1 MLIRCDVQNFLS
13 FDDRISFSMAAAADK
28 MHPENAFETEVRG
41 NSLKGENR
49 KERFLKSAILYGANA
64 SGKTNLVRVFSF
76 MRHFVTRSAGGSGL
90 APEEPTG
97 VEPFRLSSA
106 RRSEPSEFETEL
118 LLDGVVYVYGFSA
131 DERRVR
137 EEWLYEYPKG
147 KKRKVFHRLADRT
160 PSVDFGSG
168 SGLSHASRTALTE
181 LTPANTLFLPQVAK
195 ANDASGACKNVYEW
209 FSKKLRIIFS
219 GSVAERSNG
228 MTPALSRSLSFF
240 ADEAFQKDVVG
251 FLRDVDSDI
260 CNLKYI
266 KSTKSIPENDKKLMR
281 ALMEYAAKT
290 GGHDGADARIP
301 NQIPSELDVDE
312 LVTFHSSKDGGD
324 PVPFKISEE
333 SLGTRQALGLYGVA
347 RDAMQKDALLVIDEV
362 ESSLHPLLLQHLFRT
377 YHALHG
383 GACRAQIVCTTHS
396 IEPLREKLFRRDQ
409 IWFVEKKRG
418 ASELYSLRDFTP
430 TPREN
435 SPWEAWYLDGR
446 FGGVPMIDAPFSCNE
461 AESEA

>member
-13 FDDRISFSMAAAADK
+13 FDDRISFSMAAAADE

-41 NSLKGENR
+41 NSLKGANR

-64 SGKTNLVRVFSF
+64 SGKTNFVRAFSF
-76 MRHFVTRSAGGSGL
+76 MRHFVMRSAAGSGL

-97 VEPFRLSSA
+97 VDPFRLSSA

-118 LLDGVVYVYGFSA
+118 LLDGVVYIYGFSA
-131 DERRVR
+131 DERRVH

-147 KKRKVFHRLADRT
+147 KKRKVFHRPADRT
-160 PSVDFGSG
+160 PSVEFGSG
-168 SGLSHASRTALTE
+168 IGLSRASRTALTE

-195 ANDASGACKNVYEW
+195 ANDASDACRNVYEW
-209 FSKKLRIIFS
+209 FSKKLRIIYS
-219 GSVAERSNG
+219 GTVTERSGG
-228 MTPALSRSLSFF
+228 MTPALSQSVALFS
-240 ADEAFQKDVVG
+240 DEAFQKDVLG

-260 CNLKYI
+260 RDLKYN
-266 KSTKSIPENDKKLMR
+266 KKTESIPENEQKLLR
-281 ALMEYAAKT
+281 AVMEFVAQKE
-290 GGHDGADARIP
+290 GHDGNDARIP
-301 NQIPSELDVDE
+301 NQIPSEKDVDE
-312 LVTFHSSKDGGD
+312 LVTFHSSKDGGG
-324 PVPFKISEE
+324 PVPFELSKE
-333 SLGTRQALGLYGVA
+333 SLGTRQAMGLYGVV

-396 IEPLREKLFRRDQ
+396 IEPLRKKLFRRDQ

-418 ASELYSLRDFTP
+418 ASEVYSLRDFTP

-435 SPWEAWYLDGR
+435 SPWDTWYLDGR
-446 FGGVPMIDAPFSCNE
+446 FGGVPMIDAPCDE
-461 AESEA
+461 AEPEA